1 MSSLSV
7 LRSVTDD
14 LTIRKELDLI
24 ALYIGAEDL
33 TDIQATAAIDFIK
46 TQFGGLVVSDISQAV
61 KMALAGKL
69 NIQNLDYTKKLSAVW
84 LGKVLRAYSDFKTEY
99 NRRNP
104 PIKPDH
110 LKLESFTGVDGQ
122 ERGYYERLE
131 AWYLE
136 HGEMPE
142 FWPYSLARKW
152 IKDDGLLVTKEDKNE
167 VERMAIEY
175 LADQPTVFKRVNGR
189 HKQAVKKELEQDHL
203 DRAVLELHLKR
214 KHGKQDSKE

>member
-1 MSSLSV
+1 MNKLSV

-14 LTIRKELDLI
+14 LLIRKELDLI

-46 TQFGGLVVSDISQAV
+46 TQFGALELSDLSEAV

-69 NIQNLDYTKKLSAVW
+69 KIENIDYTKKLSAVW
-84 LGKVLRAYSDFKTEY
+84 LGKVLSAYSRYKIEM

-110 LKLESFTGVDGQ
+110 LMIESFTGGD

-136 HGEMPE
+136 HGMPDYWA
-142 FWPYSLARKW
+142 FGLARRW
-152 IKDDGLLVTKEDKNE
+152 IKDNGLLVTKEDKDE

-175 LADQPTVFKRVNGR
+175 LSDQPTVFKRVNGR
-189 HKQAVKKELEQDHL
+189 HKQAVKKELTQDHL
-203 DRAVLELHLKR
+203 DRVVLELHLKR
-214 KHGKQDSKE
+214 KHGK